1 LSFTNPI
8 VEAGLSGLVAL
19 FESRAVTPLEA
30 AEAYLSR
37 IARLDPM
44 VGAFTDVDA
53 AGARDAASAAG
64 ERRAAG
70 VPLSPIDGVPLA
82 VKANVALSGRP
93 WTNGIGAYRERV
105 AEVDAA
111 CVAALKAAGAV
122 ILGSVNMEEGAL
134 GTLTDNPWYG
144 RTHNPWRHGHTPGGS
159 SGGSG
164 AAVAAGLCAAA
175 LGTDTL
181 GSVRIPSGYCGVFG
195 HKPTGGL
202 ISADGVDPLSW
213 TFDTVGVHA
222 RSAEDC
228 AQLFAAA
235 AGGELATELAEL
247 APAAQLAEAPLAALD
262 PETIEDLQPAV
273 ARGYA
278 QALAQARR
286 AGLSIETIRL
296 DLDLT
301 VVRRLALAVVT
312 AEGRAAHEDALAAD
326 PAGFSEP
333 FRTLLAWGADKPAW
347 TLARAYRSLG
357 AVQEELQEAL
367 SPYAA
372 LITPV
377 APHVAFAH
385 GAGSPVGQAN
395 LTAIANLAGLP
406 ATAFPVGS
414 DEHGLPLA
422 CQAVAWDD
430 ATALG
435 LAAVLSKPLGAPP
448 NFRG

>member
-1 LSFTNPI
+1 MSFTNPI

-19 FESRAVTPLEA
+19 FEARAVTSLEA
-30 AEAYLSR
+30 TEAYLSR
-37 IARLDPM
+37 IARLDPL
-44 VGAFTDVDA
+44 VGAYTDLDA
-53 AGARDAASAAG
+53 EGARAAAAEAG

-70 VPLSPIDGVPLA
+70 APLSPIDGVPVA
-82 VKANVALSGRP
+82 VKANVAVAGRA
-93 WTNGIGAYRERV
+93 WTNGIGAYRDRM
-105 AEVDAA
+105 AETDAA
-111 CVAALKAAGAV
+111 CVSALRAAGAV
-122 ILGSVNMEEGAL
+122 VLGSVNMEEGAL

-144 RTHNPWRHGHTPGGS
+144 RTHNPWKYGHTPGGS

-181 GSVRIPSGYCGVFG
+181 GSVRIPSGYSGVYG
-195 HKPTGGL
+195 HKPTQGL
-202 ISADGVDPLSW
+202 ISTEGVDSLSW

-228 AQLFAAA
+228 AMLFAAA
-235 AGGELATELAEL
+235 ASGELAAELAEL
-247 APAAQLAEAPLAALD
+247 APAAQLRDAPIAALD
-262 PETIEDLQPAV
+262 ADTIDDLQPAV
-273 ARGYA
+273 VRAYARS
-278 QALAQARR
+278 LDQARR
-286 AGLSIETIRL
+286 AGLSVETIRL

-301 VVRRLALAVVT
+301 AARRLALAVVT
-312 AEGRAAHEDALAAD
+312 AEGRAAHAEALEAAPD
-326 PAGFSEP
+326 GFSES
-333 FRTLLAWGADKPAW
+333 FRKLLAWGADKPSW

-357 AVQEELQEAL
+357 VVQEELQEAL

-377 APHVAFAH
+377 APQAAFAH

-395 LTAIANLAGLP
+395 LTAIANVAGLP
-406 ATAFPVGS
+406 AAAFPVGL
-414 DEHGLPLA
+414 DDDGLPLS
-422 CQAVAWDD
+422 CQAIAWDD

-435 LAAVLSKPLGAPP
+435 LAALLGKPLGAPP